1 MLAFPFW
8 LKEHEIFGREIGH
21 EKAWENHWAWGHRIT
36 SYFYSLVEF
45 SCLFSCRYDKSKLF
59 FEITTESTNSSMAG
73 SVNQW
78 LLIQIH
84 CPGDARHCCI
94 SLSYCNSLQ
103 LTSQADHSRST
114 HPDKS
119 CDQVQE
125 GDGNAV
131 LPLRLFNAH
140 QQVSKAPGIHS
151 LCTVKWARRSVVW
164 IAGFWHEWEILEAQ
178 IPQTS
183 DFTLAKRS
191 YVMNSSGQKK
201 INK

>member
-1 MLAFPFW
+1 
-8 LKEHEIFGREIGH
+8 
-21 EKAWENHWAWGHRIT
+21 
-36 SYFYSLVEF
+36 
-45 SCLFSCRYDKSKLF
+45 
-59 FEITTESTNSSMAG
+59 MAG

-201 INK
+201 IKKEKLGLGGRMWIPNHVIHTGHWIGNKG